1 MVLIDESW
9 QSALL
14 FKYLLRE
21 NQQVGMRTFSV
32 LVGRLWIWNDLL
44 SISFF
49 YSDAG
54 KKVSRSQQQQ
64 VAVKLKT
71 CPGCGRSFRWNFSRH
86 RSECHALAAK
96 RRFSCPT
103 CPSTFTRNATLR
115 YHLEHVH
122 GLPFHR
128 WRAGPAILQRGGIY
142 PRRTEMCVSEGFTR
156 LNDRPR
162 SSSLS
167 YAASLS
173 RDPIFP
179 PQTFFFFFSFFL
191 ISTRPGP
198 APADVCWHWRCTVLF
213 CVRSR
218 ECCLFVHFLC
228 CVSRGRTE
236 IHVG

>member
-1 MVLIDESW
+1 MHHRRAEIRLLRLRIAIPPQILSERSPTELSGSRTWRFLSTHLSSCWEKMVLIDESW

-21 NQQVGMRTFSV
+21 NQQVGMRTFSL

-179 PQTFFFFFSFFL
+179 PQTFFFFFLSF
-191 ISTRPGP
+191 
-198 APADVCWHWRCTVLF
+198 
-213 CVRSR
+213 
-218 ECCLFVHFLC
+218 
-228 CVSRGRTE
+228 
-236 IHVG
+236 